1 MCTLCDCTLSNFLET
16 RKNPQSNNNNNN
28 RRRNEFFPIFLQC
41 GSCKMERTRFYTY
54 RFLSFSLFSSRKLR
68 KTTYAAFSLSPCN
81 RIGRTT
87 GRLTANSISLDTS
100 RFSIFNSPITSF
112 RPDGRRRIRL
122 HSPGLIRGYA
132 RRGGYAKIEIR
143 WKSLWPSS
151 GTRDFS
157 L

>member
-1 MCTLCDCTLSNFLET
+1 MIIIGIEMNSFRSFCNAEVVKWKELVST
-16 RKNPQSNNNNNN
+16 
-28 RRRNEFFPIFLQC
+28 PIVSSL
-41 GSCKMERTRFYTY
+41 
-54 RFLSFSLFSSRKLR
+54 FLSFSLSLFSSRKLR

-81 RIGRTT
+81 RIGRAT

-132 RRGGYAKIEIR
+132 GRGGYAKIEIR
-143 WKSLWPSS
+143 WKSL
-151 GTRDFS
+151 
-157 L
+157 

>member
-1 MCTLCDCTLSNFLET
+1 MCTLRDCTLSNFPET
-16 RKNPQSNNNNNN
+16 RKNPQYNNDNN
-28 RRRNEFFPIFLQC
+28 RHRNEFFPIFLQC

-54 RFLSFSLFSSRKLR
+54 RFLSFSLSLSLFSSRKLR

-81 RIGRTT
+81 RIGRAT

-132 RRGGYAKIEIR
+132 GRGGYAKIEIR
-143 WKSLWPSS
+143 WKSL
-151 GTRDFS
+151 
-157 L
+157 